1 MTQVTLKGKDR
12 DPNVFEVS
20 ISKSAGDRN
29 SITMDNMAIQVAYGE
44 SNGQVLDDV
53 TWPYCLRRATGG
65 LAEDAPFERFFR
77 CRSTQGKTRKWQQSL
92 NLLTAVFDHVVE
104 HRSSGGNSRQIQHD
118 LVVVANELFQLSTSV
133 DRQKNSETPE
143 KREDV
148 ETLISV
154 VLSRHLSE
162 RQQAVK

>member
-53 TWPYCLRRATGG
+53 T
-65 LAEDAPFERFFR
+65 
-77 CRSTQGKTRKWQQSL
+77 
-92 NLLTAVFDHVVE
+92 
-104 HRSSGGNSRQIQHD
+104 
-118 LVVVANELFQLSTSV
+118 
-133 DRQKNSETPE
+133 
-143 KREDV
+143 
-148 ETLISV
+148 
-154 VLSRHLSE
+154 
-162 RQQAVK
+162 